1 MVRYISNPKGN
12 LLSYCTGTQD
22 GHGGHAAEH
31 REEMREIAEE
41 VVMEMVP
48 KICAEIYNEAITN
61 LIGAI

>member
-1 MVRYISNPKGN
+1 MTRYISNPKGN
-12 LLSYCTGTQD
+12 LCSYSLGTKD

-31 REEMREIAEE
+31 REEMRAIAEE

-48 KICAEIYNEAITN
+48 KMCVEIYNEAITN